1 MGKVAVLFAG
11 QGAQYIGMGK
21 SFYNHFSYAK
31 EIYDRAGKIL
41 GYDIKE
47 ICFQENMKINQ
58 TKYTQP
64 AILVTSLAIYQAL
77 INEVD
82 LEIDTFLGFSLG
94 EYSALFASGVFS
106 FQDIIY
112 LINKRATYME
122 ECSNKNPGKM
132 CAVIGLDKE
141 VLLEICAKV
150 SKKYGLVKI
159 ANYNSPTQFVIA
171 GIDKAVEKVS
181 IEAKEKGARKVVM
194 LNVSGGFHTEL
205 MNEAA
210 QKIYEEVKNLTYN
223 KPQKK
228 VIMNATADYLNIE
241 KLPILMKKQI
251 KSAVYFSDSIIKLI
265 DDGIDSF
272 IEIGPGKVLS
282 GLVKK
287 IDKTKKVISLNDI
300 TDIER
305 VKTWI

>member
-1 MGKVAVLFAG
+1 M
-11 QGAQYIGMGK
+11 
-21 SFYNHFSYAK
+21 
-31 EIYDRAGKIL
+31 
-41 GYDIKE
+41 
-47 ICFQENMKINQ
+47 
-58 TKYTQP
+58 
-64 AILVTSLAIYQAL
+64 
-77 INEVD
+77 
-82 LEIDTFLGFSLG
+82 
-94 EYSALFASGVFS
+94 
-106 FQDIIY
+106 
-112 LINKRATYME
+112 
-122 ECSNKNPGKM
+122 
-132 CAVIGLDKE
+132 
-141 VLLEICAKV
+141 
-150 SKKYGLVKI
+150 
-159 ANYNSPTQFVIA
+159 IA

-181 IEAKEKGARKVVM
+181 IEAKEKGARKVIM

-287 IDKTKKVISLNDI
+287 SINTK
-300 TDIER
+300 R
-305 VKTWI
+305 